1 MNSSGLFN
9 LKKSISC
16 RQVSAIGIY
25 GMDECAESTA
35 FSHAQIA
42 GWRSRLAAILWNS
55 GKVYIQLQEFSDRN
69 GSPQRRQL
77 PMRRRYFLGETKLA
91 ITRRDFVTGLAALS
105 IGSLNS
111 RALPILQNSSQA
123 GRDQLHDAEQKVS
136 AAGQTADSPI
146 VFENTIDASKIR
158 FVLKNSVSPQRYS
171 IETMTGGVAVFD
183 YNNDGLLDIFFT
195 NGAEIP
201 SLQKSDPSFDNRL
214 FRNNGDGTFTD
225 VTEKAGLAGVG
236 YSMGVA
242 AGDYD
247 NDGFVDLYVT
257 GFNRN
262 QLFHNNGDGTFTD
275 VTEKAQVSGIV
286 QGQGKAWSVAAGWI
300 DYNNDGLLDLFVVNY
315 LDYSISTAHSCQTDN
330 IVDYCS
336 PNEYHGT
343 PNILYHNNGDG
354 TFTDVSQQS
363 HISQYVGKG
372 MGVAFADY
380 DDDGF
385 TDIFVSNDTFP
396 NFLLH
401 NNGDGTFT
409 DVALVAG
416 VAYNENGKTVAG
428 MGTDFRDID
437 NDGRPDIFHAAMWGD
452 TFPLYRNLGNGLF
465 EDVTDMTGMAAM
477 TTRLTAWGT
486 GIFDFDNDG
495 NKDLFAAGSA
505 ILDNSMEVNHKPYL
519 LPNALYRNLGNMVLK
534 DVSAQAGASFSV
546 PAAHRGAAFGDLDND
561 GKVDIVVTVLNG
573 KPQLLMNR
581 SPNHNHWIILKL
593 IGVADNRDG
602 LGTKVKITTASGV
615 QYNEATTAVGYNSSS
630 DKRVYFG
637 LGSATLVD
645 RIELAW
651 PTGVKQVLT
660 NVTADQILTIVQSG
674 SPQRPAS
681 SKMSYRLQGPVTIGR
696 KDCCDNARAGKYD
709 SLAPGGTL
717 L

>member
-1 MNSSGLFN
+1 M
-9 LKKSISC
+9 
-16 RQVSAIGIY
+16 
-25 GMDECAESTA
+25 
-35 FSHAQIA
+35 
-42 GWRSRLAAILWNS
+42 
-55 GKVYIQLQEFSDRN
+55 
-69 GSPQRRQL
+69 
-77 PMRRRYFLGETKLA
+77 KLA
-91 ITRRDFVTGLAALS
+91 ISRRDFVTGLAAS
-105 IGSLNS
+105 GAGAVNP
-111 RALPILQNSSQA
+111 RALALLRTLSVDGKASPS
-123 GRDQLHDAEQKVS
+123 
-136 AAGQTADSPI
+136 ADSPI
-146 VFENTIDASKIR
+146 LFENAIGNSKID

-201 SLQKSDPSFDNRL
+201 SLKKSNSGFYNRL
-214 FRNNGDGTFTD
+214 YRNNGDGTFSD
-225 VTEKAGLAGVG
+225 VTEKAGLAGIG
-236 YSMGVA
+236 YAMGVA

-247 NDGFVDLYVT
+247 NDGFVDLYVA
-257 GFNRN
+257 GFNSN

-275 VTEKAQVSGIV
+275 VTEKAGVGGMIP
-286 QGQGKAWSVAAGWI
+286 GRGKPWSVAAGWI

-315 LDYSISTAHSCQTDN
+315 LDYSISTARICQTDN

-343 PNILYHNNGDG
+343 PNILYKNNGDG

-363 HISQYVGKG
+363 NISQYVGKG

-380 DDDGF
+380 DGDGF

-409 DVALVAG
+409 DVALTAG

-437 NDGRPDIFHAAMWGD
+437 NDGRPDIFHAAMFGD
-452 TFPLYRNLGNGLF
+452 TFPLYRNLGNGQF
-465 EDVTDMTGMAAM
+465 EDVTDMTGIAAM
-477 TTRLTAWGT
+477 TTRFTAWGT

-495 NKDLFAAGSA
+495 NKDIFAAGSA
-505 ILDNSMEVNHKPYL
+505 ILDNSMEVNHKPYP
-519 LPNALYRNLGNMVLK
+519 LPNLLYRNLGNWVFK
-534 DVSAQAGASFSV
+534 DVSARAGASFSA
-546 PAAHRGAAFGDLDND
+546 PAAHRGAAFGDLNND
-561 GKVDIVVTVLNG
+561 GKIDIVVTVLNG

-581 SPNHNHWIILKL
+581 SPNHHHWIILKL
-593 IGVADNRDG
+593 VGVADNRDG
-602 LGTKVKITTASGV
+602 LGTKVKITTANGV

-637 LGSATLVD
+637 LGNATVVD

-651 PTGVKQVLT
+651 PTGVKQVLKG
-660 NVTADQILTIVQSG
+660 VAADQILTIVQSG
-674 SPQRPAS
+674 RP
-681 SKMSYRLQGPVTIGR
+681 K
-696 KDCCDNARAGKYD
+696 
-709 SLAPGGTL
+709 PGGKL
-717 L
+717 P

>member
-1 MNSSGLFN
+1 
-9 LKKSISC
+9 
-16 RQVSAIGIY
+16 
-25 GMDECAESTA
+25 
-35 FSHAQIA
+35 
-42 GWRSRLAAILWNS
+42 
-55 GKVYIQLQEFSDRN
+55 
-69 GSPQRRQL
+69 
-77 PMRRRYFLGETKLA
+77 
-91 ITRRDFVTGLAALS
+91 
-105 IGSLNS
+105 
-111 RALPILQNSSQA
+111 
-123 GRDQLHDAEQKVS
+123 
-136 AAGQTADSPI
+136 
-146 VFENTIDASKIR
+146 
-158 FVLKNSVSPQRYS
+158 
-171 IETMTGGVAVFD
+171 MTGGVAVFD

-201 SLQKSDPSFDNRL
+201 SLIKSDPGFSNRL

-257 GFNRN
+257 GFNCN

-275 VTEKAQVSGIV
+275 VTEKAGVSGIV
-286 QGQGKAWSVAAGWI
+286 PGYGKPWSVAAGWI

-336 PNEYHGT
+336 PDEYRGT
-343 PNILYHNNGDG
+343 PNILYRNNGDG

-363 HISQYVGKG
+363 HVSQYVGKG

-409 DVALVAG
+409 DVALQVG

-437 NDGRPDIFHAAMWGD
+437 NDGRPDIFHAAMFGD
-452 TFPLYRNLGNGLF
+452 TFPLYRNLGNGQF
-465 EDVTDMTGMAAM
+465 EDVTDLTGLAAM
-477 TTRLTAWGT
+477 TSRLTAWGT
-486 GIFDFDNDG
+486 GIVDFDNDG
-495 NKDLFAAGSA
+495 NKDIFAAGSA
-505 ILDNSMEVNHKPYL
+505 ILDNSMEVNHKPYP
-519 LPNALYRNLGNMVLK
+519 LPNGLYRNLGNMAFK
-534 DVSAQAGASFSV
+534 DVSAQAGAGFSV
-546 PAAHRGAAFGDLDND
+546 PAAHRGAAFGDLNND
-561 GKVDIVVTVLNG
+561 GKIDIVVTVLNG
-573 KPQLLMNR
+573 EPQLLMNR
-581 SPNHNHWIILKL
+581 TANHNHWIILKL
-593 IGVADNRDG
+593 VGVADNRDG

-630 DKRVYFG
+630 DKRVHFG
-637 LGSATLVD
+637 LGNATLVE

-651 PTGVKQVLT
+651 PTGIKQVL
-660 NVTADQILTIVQSG
+660 NRVAVDQILTIVESG
-674 SPQRPAS
+674 RPQKAGLSKLS
-681 SKMSYRLQGPVTIGR
+681 SQVQ
-696 KDCCDNARAGKYD
+696 
-709 SLAPGGTL
+709 
-717 L
+717 